1 MRQFDTNDKDRVPGP
16 AWVNVWIVSFW
27 PPLFDDSQLA
37 LLEDGAHTHT
47 HTTNMITVQFL
58 VSTRTHTHTKEDQ

>member
-47 HTTNMITVQFL
+47 PIRQT
-58 VSTRTHTHTKEDQ
+58 